1 MVNVAF
7 TVFSLV
13 VLVVAVATR
22 GQVSTPDT
30 SEVLSVKSE
39 TSTPSATPAETESPT
54 PHPTPLESL
63 LFATSSASPQP
74 TSSTSASLK
83 PAATGITEWM
93 YVPSIVTAQTEN
105 ELVLSTTQPVNLV
118 TTWYRET
125 LGKLGF
131 VATNV
136 IQTQQAQGVY
146 NKLSGTRGRSKV
158 TIEISQENSTVPV
171 TVLVKVTGSNSSV

>member
-22 GQVSTPDT
+22 GQVSTSET

-39 TSTPSATPAETESPT
+39 TSIPSATPVETESPT
-54 PHPTPLESL
+54 PYPTPLESL
-63 LFATSSASPQP
+63 LLATSSATPQP
-74 TSSTSASLK
+74 TSSASATLK
-83 PAATGITEWM
+83 PVGSTITEWM
-93 YVPSIVTAQTEN
+93 YVPSIITAQTES
-105 ELVLSTTQPVNLV
+105 ELVLSTTQPINLV
-118 TTWYRET
+118 TNWYRET
-125 LGKLGF
+125 LVKLGF

-136 IQTQQAQGVY
+136 IQTQQTQGVY
-146 NKLSGTRGRSKV
+146 NKLSGTRARSKV

-171 TVLVKVTGSNSSV
+171 TILVKLTGSNSSV